1 MLKFFSRDYVD
12 KDPISG
18 KILPSFEL
26 ISKSKAIRDQQTIEN
41 VHLQSPTS
49 INSDRQHLVASS
61 SEEDLAPTP
70 PVEPINSDRPHLVQP
85 RFLPNK
91 PPQNQ
96 RCYKTALD
104 VINETIVKTLDSPHH
119 PGKVLFNKKA

>member
-1 MLKFFSRDYVD
+1 MIEILKLKFFSRDYVD

-49 INSDRQHLVASS
+49 INSDRPHLVASS

-70 PVEPINSDRPHLVQP
+70 PVEPMVQP
-85 RFLPNK
+85 RFLPK

-119 PGKVLFNKKA
+119 PGTYIFEKK